1 MTTASSSPTQQLTGT
16 TCPRAWPQLPP
27 QIFPVRLFRRLEA
40 PLFSPITSFQSACS
54 DAQNPRFSP
63 PSNLSSPLGQTP
75 RTPSFLPKAHD
86 IISRII
92 EFGRR
97 IERNRIGSPQDD
109 EEDASIGGR
118 LLSSQPCGA
127 LISFEKT
134 EKNTSAIIIIIVVV
148 VIIIT
153 VLMC

>member
-1 MTTASSSPTQQLTGT
+1 MT
-16 TCPRAWPQLPP
+16 PP
-27 QIFPVRLFRRLEA
+27 Y
-40 PLFSPITSFQSACS
+40 
-54 DAQNPRFSP
+54 P
-63 PSNLSSPLGQTP
+63 PSDSVPSCRRDYSKFFPHTTTDWNHLPEGVAAAPPSDLSSPLVQTP
-75 RTPSFLPKAHD
+75 RTPTFLPKAHD

-134 EKNTSAIIIIIVVV
+134 EKNTSAIIIIIIIVVV